1 MIRTFLLP
9 LVFAVLATS
18 QVEAENW
25 THWRGPTGNGV
36 AENATPP
43 TEWSDTKNVKWKVE
57 IPGKGS
63 GSPIIWENKVF
74 VVSAISEPAAAKVS
88 AAPAQQ
94 RAREERPRGDGA
106 QGGQR
111 QRRQRGGGGRGGRGG
126 GAPPTMTQ
134 FNLYCFDR
142 ETGKTLWEKTA
153 AQVVPHQAVHGTNNY
168 ASASPCTDGQHV
180 YAFFGSR
187 GLFCYTMDGELKWEK
202 QFGKM
207 ETRNGFGEGAS
218 PTLAGDKIIVPWDH
232 EGQSAIYALD
242 KLTGDIVWET
252 ARDEPTE
259 WSTPLIVD
267 YDGKQQVII
276 NGQNKAR
283 AYDLETGKEVWQ
295 CGGQTERP
303 CASAVT
309 IDDMVVIGSGH
320 RGSFL
325 GAFKLGGE
333 GDIEGTEN
341 VVWSI
346 NQDTPDIASPIL
358 SEDRLYFYKQ
368 KTGILSCLDV
378 ATGEPHY
385 SATRIKG
392 IKSTYASPVV
402 AGGYVFLTGRSG
414 TTVVIKDADDLEVVA
429 TNSVGEGVDATPAP
443 VGDELFIRGEKHLF
457 CIAK

>member
-1 MIRTFLLP
+1 MIRKSLL
-9 LVFAVLATS
+9 LISFIVLTS
-18 QVEAENW
+18 GDVHAENW
-25 THWRGPTGNGV
+25 AHWRGPTGNGV
-36 AENATPP
+36 ALNATPP
-43 TEWSDTKNVKWKVE
+43 IEWSDTKNVKWKVE

-63 GSPIIWENKVF
+63 GSPVIWENKVF
-74 VVSAISEPAAAKVS
+74 VVSGISEAAAANVA

-94 RAREERPRGDGA
+94 RSREERPRGDGA

-111 QRRQRGGGGRGGRGG
+111 QRRQRGGRGGRGG

-142 ETGKTLWEKTA
+142 ETGKQLWDKTA
-153 AQVVPHQAVHGTNNY
+153 AQVVPHQGVHGTNNF

-202 QFGKM
+202 HFGKM

-232 EGQSAIYALD
+232 EGQSAVYALN

-259 WSTPLIVD
+259 WATPLIVD
-267 YDGKQQVII
+267 HDGKQQVIL

-283 AYDLETGKEVWQ
+283 AYDLETGEELWQ

-303 CASAVT
+303 CASPVT

-320 RGSFL
+320 RGSFM

-333 GDIEGTEN
+333 GDIAGTDK
-341 VVWSI
+341 VAWSI
-346 NQDTPDIASPIL
+346 DRNTPDIASPIL

-378 ATGEPHY
+378 TTGEPHY

-414 TTVVIKDADDLEVVA
+414 TTVVIKDADNLEVVA

-443 VGDELFIRGEKHLF
+443 VDNELFIRGEKHLF